1 MDPACKWFIGVLIGI
16 IMGMGAYIARQ
27 HQSEKGTLRAW
38 LKSLQDQLS
47 MANLVETESDPKNP
61 KGGA

>member
-1 MDPACKWFIGVLIGI
+1 MDPGCKWFIGVLVGI
-16 IMGMGAYIARQ
+16 ILGMASYIAKQ
-27 HQSEKGTLRAW
+27 HQSEKTTLRAW

-61 KGGA
+61 KEGA

>member
-1 MDPACKWFIGVLIGI
+1 MDPGCKWFIGVLVGI
-16 IMGMGAYIARQ
+16 ILGMAGYIAKL
-27 HQSEKGTLRAW
+27 HQSEKATLRAW

-61 KGGA
+61 KEGA

>member
-1 MDPACKWFIGVLIGI
+1 MDPGCKWLTGVLIGI
-16 IMGMGAYIARQ
+16 ILGMASYIAKQ
-27 HQSEKGTLRAW
+27 HQSEKSTLRAW
-38 LKSLQDQLS
+38 LKSLQDQMN